1 MGASDLNIV
10 TLLSREFVILVVIA
24 NICAWPLVY
33 LVMLLWLQDFAYRVD
48 LTAGVFFLGAAL
60 TLVVVIGTV
69 SLQAMKAASQEYK
82 KQKPATKQKKNAKN
96 K

>member
-69 SLQAMKAASQEYK
+69 SLQAMKAARMNPVEALRYE
-82 KQKPATKQKKNAKN
+82 
-96 K
+96 